1 MLARIEST
9 RGCRASCVTVARS
22 AVVSGELVA
31 VMGWSSEV
39 GVHVA
44 FAPGGFEETACRGG
58 GNTPR
63 RSVDVRLGLTA
74 WSVAERPTVAE
85 IKSGEAATRF
95 GRKVDRAPHRCGCIV
110 NEFLR
115 AVAEA
120 IVRPGRAMS
129 NSPIEKGSNGPQW
142 ILSVRDASVARHDLL
157 GECLQE
163 QLLLGPSVL
172 GVVEDSGRSA
182 RNRSP

>member
-1 MLARIEST
+1 M
-9 RGCRASCVTVARS
+9 
-22 AVVSGELVA
+22 
-31 VMGWSSEV
+31 
-39 GVHVA
+39 
-44 FAPGGFEETACRGG
+44 PGG

-110 NEFLR
+110 NEFRR